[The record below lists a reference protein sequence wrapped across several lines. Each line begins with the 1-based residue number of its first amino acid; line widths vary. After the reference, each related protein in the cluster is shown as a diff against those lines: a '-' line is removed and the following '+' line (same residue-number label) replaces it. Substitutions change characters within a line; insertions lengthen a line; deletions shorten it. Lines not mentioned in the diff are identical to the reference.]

1 MEFDVIVVGASS
13 AGLFAAEQLAS
24 AGRQVAILERQ
35 EQLSHARRTLIVTPQ
50 LRRLLGYV
58 PREALLHRIHTMSVA
73 TQHEAVDITLQDP
86 DLIIERAAFIQY
98 LAERAETAGAEIFYG
113 YRFVGL
119 EPHRDGAAVL
129 FQADGNRGGQ
139 MSARAVI
146 GADGVASSVA
156 AAADIPRAPSVSIL
170 QAEVPLPADWDPG
183 LTKVWFDVEETQYF
197 YWLIPES
204 TEQCVVGLIN
214 DDGAEARTLLQ
225 RFLERHGFE
234 ALGYQGARVAMHDRK
249 IRPWTTI
256 GSAPVL
262 LVGDAAGQVKVTTVG
277 GSVTGMWGAE
287 AAAKALVN
295 GTSYRRALRP
305 LKRELD
311 LHWYLRSLLERLD
324 NAGYDRLAGSL
335 TASGREFLSTYNRDE
350 MARVIWQLP
359 FRQPRLLL
367 LGLRLLFKRP
377 FLHSASPSAIA
388 PSPE

>member
-13 AGLFAAEQLAS
+13 AGLYAAEQLAG
-24 AGRQVAILERQ
+24 AGRRVAVLERQ

-73 TQHEAVDITLQDP
+73 TQHEAVDIRLRDP
-86 DLIIERAAFIQY
+86 DLIIERAAFIQH
-98 LAERAETAGAEIFYG
+98 LAERAEAAGAAMFYG
-113 YRFVGL
+113 HRFVGL
-119 EPHRDGAAVL
+119 EPHRDGATVL
-129 FQADGNRGGQ
+129 FQGDNNRGGQ
-139 MSARAVI
+139 LSARAVI

-170 QAEVPLPADWDPG
+170 QAEVALPPDWDPG
-183 LTKVWFDVEETQYF
+183 LTKVWFDAEESPYF

-204 TEQCVVGLIN
+204 TEQCVVGLIGN
-214 DDGAEARTLLQ
+214 DGAETRVLLQ

-234 ALGYQGARVAMHDRK
+234 AEAYQGARVAMHEPK
-249 IRPWTTI
+249 LRPWTTI

-277 GSVTGMWGAE
+277 GSVTGMWGAQ
-287 AAAKALVN
+287 AAAQALAK
-295 GTSYRRALRP
+295 GTSYGRALRSV
-305 LKRELD
+305 KRELD
-311 LHWYLRSLLERLD
+311 LHWYLRLLLERLD
-324 NAGYDRLAGSL
+324 NAGYDHLVGCL
-335 TASGREFLSTYNRDE
+335 TGRGREFLSTYNRDE

-367 LGLRLLFKRP
+367 LGLRLLFKNS
-377 FLHSASPSAIA
+377 FLRSAVPSAVT